1 MSGKGKL
8 MKFIEFPEIHI
19 PVQEMERVR
28 IPDMVRIREKYE
40 NDRITDIPGHL
51 RRKMEAAVPDPSV
64 LKGKSIAIT
73 VGSRG
78 IPDLPLLV
86 RTICDTLKEWG
97 AIPFAIPAMGS
108 HGQGTAQGNLEVLH
122 GYGVTEKAIGAP
134 IRASMEVVQ
143 VGTLNDSAH
152 TPIYCDRY
160 AAEADGILLFN
171 KVKPHTDF
179 KGEHESG
186 LCKMIAIG
194 IAKHKGC
201 SWFHMQGFDT
211 FAQRI
216 PMVAEQFLQKMNV
229 VMGIG
234 VVQNAYD
241 AISEIEAFPRDKIM
255 EGDHALLEI
264 ARRRL
269 PRMKFDNID
278 VLIIDRIG
286 KNISGE
292 GADPNVTGRSYM
304 PGFED
309 DFHCTKL
316 FIRGIS
322 PESHHNACGLGLAD
336 ITTRRCLND
345 VDWESTWINLTT
357 NLMLDGGKIP
367 MYQNNDYEALR
378 LAIRTCPRIDYTQAR
393 VAHIRDT
400 LSLAELE
407 ISTTLIPD
415 VLGREDVEI
424 IGQPHPLRFGADGFM
439 EDLALSGQA

>member
-1 MSGKGKL
+1 

-28 IPDMVRIREKYE
+28 IPEMVQIREKYE
-40 NDRITDIPGHL
+40 SDCISDLQGHL
-51 RRKMEAAVPDPSV
+51 RRKMQEAIPDPSF

-78 IPDLPLLV
+78 IPDLPVLV
-86 RTICDTLKEWG
+86 RTMCSTLKEWC
-97 AIPFAIPAMGS
+97 ADPFVIPAMGS
-108 HGQGTAQGNLEVLH
+108 HGHGTAEGNLEVLTS
-122 GYGVTEKAIGAP
+122 YGVTEEAIGAP
-134 IRASMEVVQ
+134 IRASMDVVQ
-143 VGTLNDSAH
+143 VGTLNDAAH

-211 FAQRI
+211 FAERI
-216 PMVAEQFLQKMNV
+216 PMVAREFLSKMNV
-229 VMGIG
+229 IMGIG

-241 AISEIEAFPRDKIM
+241 AISEVEAYPKDQIM

-269 PRMKFDNID
+269 PHMKFDNID

-286 KNISGE
+286 KNISGA
-292 GADPNVTGRSYM
+292 GADPNVTGRGFM

-309 DFHCTKL
+309 DFHCKKL
-316 FIRGIS
+316 FIRGLT
-322 PESHHNACGLGLAD
+322 PQSHRNACGLGLAD

-357 NLMLDGGKIP
+357 NLMLSGGRIP
-367 MYQNNDYEALR
+367 MYMNNDYEALR
-378 LAIRTCPRIDYTQAR
+378 LAIRTCPRTDFSVPRIAR
-393 VAHIRDT
+393 IRDT
-400 LSLAELE
+400 LSLVELE
-407 ISTTLIPD
+407 ISTTLLPD
-415 VLGREDVEI
+415 IQGRDDVEVLGEPYPIHFDE
-424 IGQPHPLRFGADGFM
+424 DGFM
-439 EDLALSGQA
+439 EDFQ